1 MTFLNF
7 IGLLTCL
14 VGIICH
20 VAFKFTKSA
29 KELKTP
35 AVSPNHVIQSPL
47 EVITKGP
54 GKYDSQ
60 ISYRSNFFQSQEKE
74 AGRPLLK
81 EYTQMDELQ
90 LLSELNNEDSDED
103 EVIWRS

>member
-20 VAFKFTKSA
+20 VVFKFTKSA

-60 ISYRSNFFQSQEKE
+60 KVYRSNFFQAQEKE
-74 AGRPLLK
+74 DGRPLLP
-81 EYTQMDELQ
+81 MNELQ

-103 EVIWRS
+103 EIVWRTVS